1 MTIQKAIES
10 NCEATHPGKI
20 FLKLISRR
28 PIQFF
33 AWSIFSILLGY
44 GQITEGRVLDAET
57 KQPLSNVNVFIEN
70 TEIGTA
76 TNNKGEFELRYTN
89 VQTSDSLVFSIIG
102 YQTRKIRFKNLNG
115 KTSPTILMQERT
127 SELGEVIISEKK
139 KLREKLRY
147 NKLSSMKKGVYAFD
161 CTVVNDTIY
170 VIGGSESFVEDTM
183 RKAIDDANTNCPDCG
198 FLAVLDELEP
208 NASYQGYN
216 NNLLAYDINLDQW
229 HTKKTEFIDRENH
242 QVNLY
247 KNRLYAIGGKKI
259 SNNGKKEYLHNKIE
273 ILDLDSL
280 SVITDDTNP
289 HQAIDFA
296 SFIYKDNILVMGGAI
311 KKNRSGK
318 KIFTDKCRVFQISTG
333 YWYELENMTKAKQT
347 DGAIINEKVYLIGG
361 SDGKPLSEIESLDL
375 SDGKWR
381 KEGYLPYAMESPS
394 IASNKEIIYIYNFG
408 KLLVYNTKANTIYE
422 YDLDLTIKEPS
433 MVYDKNKLYIIGG
446 YIEEQY
452 ARTPSSEVFSIDL
465 VELNKTRVI
474 NSKKLSQL

>member
-1 MTIQKAIES
+1 MTIQKPIEL

-20 FLKLISRR
+20 FLKLISRKS
-28 PIQFF
+28 IQFSI
-33 AWSIFSILLGY
+33 WSMFSILMGY

-76 TNNKGEFELRYTN
+76 TNSKGEFKLRYAN

-102 YQTRKIRFKNLNG
+102 YQILKSSLKNLD
-115 KTSPTILMQERT
+115 KQTSSTVLLRERT
-127 SELGEVIISEKK
+127 NELGEVIISEKK
-139 KLREKLRY
+139 TLRETIRY
-147 NKLSSMKKGVYAFD
+147 NRLSPMKKGLYAFD
-161 CTVVNDTIY
+161 GAVVNDTIY
-170 VIGGSESFVEDTM
+170 IIGGSESFVEDTM

-198 FLAVLDELEP
+198 FLGVLDELEP

-216 NNLLAYDINLDQW
+216 NNLLAYDIHSDQW
-229 HTKKTEFIDRENH
+229 YTKEIDFIDRENH

-247 KNRLYAIGGKKI
+247 KNKLYAIGGKKI

-280 SVITDDTNP
+280 SIITDDTNP

-311 KKNRSGK
+311 KKTKSGK

-347 DGAIINEKVYLIGG
+347 DGTIINEKVYLIGG

-375 SDGKWR
+375 SDGKWQ
-381 KEGYLPYAMESPS
+381 KEGNLPYAMENPS
-394 IASNKEIIYIYNFG
+394 IASNEEIIYLYNFG
-408 KLLVYNTKANTIYE
+408 KLHVYNTKENTIYE
-422 YDLDLTIKEPS
+422 YDLDLTIHEPS

-465 VELNKTRVI
+465 IELKKTRVV
-474 NSKKLSQL
+474 NSKKLYQL